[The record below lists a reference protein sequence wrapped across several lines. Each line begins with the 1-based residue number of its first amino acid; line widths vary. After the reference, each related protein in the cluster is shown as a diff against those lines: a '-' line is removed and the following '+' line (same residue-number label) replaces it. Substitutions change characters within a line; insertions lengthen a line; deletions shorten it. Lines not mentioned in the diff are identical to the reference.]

1 MSPAFMREAL
11 DLARQGRSLASPNPM
26 VGAVVVRDGQVV
38 GRGFHTWAGVQHAE
52 AIAVAQAGGL
62 ARGATLYLNLEPC
75 SHQGRTPPCADVLIQ
90 AGIARVVA
98 PIEDPNP
105 LVAGEGFR
113 KLRAAG
119 VEVEIAAEFAAAAA
133 KLNEPFL
140 HFMRTGRPLV
150 TLKTAITL
158 DGKISAPDDNRGW
171 ITSER
176 ARAHVQE
183 LRHDHDAIL
192 TGIGTVLADD
202 PLLTDRL
209 GLPRCRPLLRIV
221 MDSQLRLPLD
231 SQMARSVSGDLVVV
245 TTSASSGERRKALE
259 ARGIR
264 VLVFDGPGGRADLR
278 GAIGWLGQ
286 QRYLSLMIE
295 AGSKLNWTALET
307 GCVDRIFFYYGPKIL
322 GGLEALPLAG
332 GIGRRRRVDAIRV
345 HGVTIHPIPPDEFA
359 VEGYLDVHGDN

>member
-1 MSPAFMREAL
+1 M
-11 DLARQGRSLASPNPM
+11 
-26 VGAVVVRDGQVV
+26 
-38 GRGFHTWAGVQHAE
+38 
-52 AIAVAQAGGL
+52 
-62 ARGATLYLNLEPC
+62 
-75 SHQGRTPPCADVLIQ
+75 
-90 AGIARVVA
+90 ARVVA

-105 LVAGEGFR
+105 LVAGDGFR
-113 KLRAAG
+113 KLREAG
-119 VEVEIAAEFAAAAA
+119 VEVAMASEFAAEAE

-202 PLLTDRL
+202 CLLTDRT

-231 SQMARSVSGDLVVV
+231 SKMVAQRGGRPAGGDHLGLVRRAAQGRSE
-245 TTSASSGERRKALE
+245 ERGVE
-259 ARGIR
+259 

-278 GAIGWLGQ
+278 ARGGVAGRASAIF
-286 QRYLSLMIE
+286 R
-295 AGSKLNWTALET
+295 
-307 GCVDRIFFYYGPKIL
+307 
-322 GGLEALPLAG
+322 
-332 GIGRRRRVDAIRV
+332 
-345 HGVTIHPIPPDEFA
+345 
-359 VEGYLDVHGDN
+359 